1 MNDESHHHLVCSKW
15 KAITDIGG
23 KEPGLVSKHNKLPGG
38 FLVERCAVDVIG
50 ICAKCQQA

>member
-38 FLVERCAVDVIG
+38 FMVERCAIDVIG